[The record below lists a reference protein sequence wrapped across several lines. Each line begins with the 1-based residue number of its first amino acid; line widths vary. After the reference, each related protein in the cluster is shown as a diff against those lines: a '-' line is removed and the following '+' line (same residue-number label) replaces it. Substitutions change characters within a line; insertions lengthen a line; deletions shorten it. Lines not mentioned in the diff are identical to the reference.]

1 MIDNDAPDKLIGYF
15 IIAVGY
21 SVSGSDNFLYMFQRK
36 FFVPFQ
42 NSVSG
47 FTNYFKISFNST
59 FGADITDILL
69 KYF

>member
-1 MIDNDAPDKLIGYF
+1 MIDNDAPYKLIGDF
-15 IIAVGY
+15 VIAVGNTI
-21 SVSGSDNFLYMFQRK
+21 SGSDNFLHMFQRK
-36 FFVPFQ
+36 RFVPFQ
-42 NSVSG
+42 NSVNS